1 MVKKSLLNNK
11 RNMMKN
17 MKKQYIKPDL
27 EVFEIKAS
35 TLLAGSDP
43 DSISGSPRGDKY
55 IEDGFVE

>member
-11 RNMMKN
+11 RIMMKN

-27 EVFEIKAS
+27 EVIEIKAS

-43 DSISGSPRGDKY
+43 DSISGSNGGSIGGGY
-55 IEDGFVE
+55 IE

>member
-1 MVKKSLLNNK
+1 
-11 RNMMKN
+11 MMKN

-55 IEDGFVE
+55 IDDGFVD